1 MLRSQSSGTL
11 KIGVSAVDDDCNGF
25 NQATDRQTNTYD
37 TPHNTT
43 MIIRETFPD
52 AQPLGSIAQSQ
63 STIDYTATILTDRD
77 ADDPPDVTDYGF
89 GQPVM
94 LPMGRRDA
102 DEVAIG
108 VVHGTQVI
116 DPGVGGLG
124 PTLGADGATDQFR
137 PSLVDEPTTLV
148 GIALLGSATVTGN
161 PSDGDRIE
169 APDHSIPTYTIG
181 HSTTVYQCPEAT
193 FRMFHLVDG
202 DLSLAYYPR
211 LTEVAGA
218 FGGELVGAIADRLRK
233 TTEGYDDL
241 LDVIERKVAH
251 QANVD
256 RGVLQ

>member
-1 MLRSQSSGTL
+1 M
-11 KIGVSAVDDDCNGF
+11 
-25 NQATDRQTNTYD
+25 
-37 TPHNTT
+37 T
-43 MIIRETFPD
+43 MTIRDTFPD
-52 AQPLGSIAQSQ
+52 AKPLGSIAQSQ

-89 GQPVM
+89 GQPVV

-102 DEVAIG
+102 DEVAVG

-116 DPGVGGLG
+116 DPGMGGLG

-148 GIALLGSATVTGN
+148 GIALLGSATVTGD

-169 APDHSIPTYTIG
+169 APDHSIPTYAIG
-181 HSTTVYQCPEAT
+181 HGTTVYQCPEAT
-193 FRMFHLVDG
+193 FRTFHLVDG

-218 FGGELVGAIADRLRK
+218 FGAELVGAIADRLRE

>member
-1 MLRSQSSGTL
+1 MT
-11 KIGVSAVDDDCNGF
+11 
-25 NQATDRQTNTYD
+25 
-37 TPHNTT
+37 
-43 MIIRETFPD
+43 IRDTFPD
-52 AQPLGSIAQSQ
+52 AKPLGSIAQSQ

-89 GQPVM
+89 GQPVV

-102 DEVAIG
+102 DEVAVG
-108 VVHGTQVI
+108 AVHGTQVV
-116 DPGVGGLG
+116 DPGMGGLG

-169 APDHSIPTYTIG
+169 APDHSIPTYAIG
-181 HSTTVYQCPEAT
+181 HGTTVYQCPEAA
-193 FRMFHLVDG
+193 FRTFHLVDG

-218 FGGELVGAIADRLRK
+218 FGAELVGAIADRLRE

-256 RGVLQ
+256 RVVLQ